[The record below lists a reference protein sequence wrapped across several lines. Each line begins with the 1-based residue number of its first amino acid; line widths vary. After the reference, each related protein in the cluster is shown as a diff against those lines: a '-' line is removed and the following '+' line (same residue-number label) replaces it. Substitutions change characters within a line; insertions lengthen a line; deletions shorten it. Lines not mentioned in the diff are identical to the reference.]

1 MSKYIVTWFDKSLH
15 KKSEKV
21 RDFQKA
27 KKILKDLESTLKN
40 LGSGLSAPQIGI
52 NKQILIAKING
63 RYEHFINPEII
74 NSNGYKITIE
84 SCLSFPK
91 LIMPKIRKQK
101 IEIKYQTT
109 SGEEKIKI
117 YKKSNAT
124 VLQHE
129 IDHLKGKTILY

>member
-1 MSKYIVTWFDKSLH
+1 MSKYIVTWFDKNLYKES
-15 KKSEKV
+15 KKV
-21 RDFQKA
+21 RDFKEA
-27 KKILKDLESTLKN
+27 KGILTDLESTLKN

-52 NKQILIAKING
+52 DKRVFIAKISG
-63 RYEHFINPEII
+63 KYEHFINPEIL
-74 NSNGYKITIE
+74 NSKGYKITIE

-91 LIMPKIRKQK
+91 LIMPKIRKQE
-101 IEIKYQTT
+101 IEIKYQTIC
-109 SGEEKIKI
+109 GEEKIKT